1 LRQKHHK
8 PYLGVVLLVSILL
21 GSALGV
27 VTALT
32 SLKELKSITLN
43 AFSCATGNERLS
55 ESFDFIVTNK
65 FVGVSLATQL
75 CQNPSVQK
83 QFGAVTARWRQKESR
98 EIMSLMQ
105 GQPYLVSFPQDLM
118 EALPSTEA
126 HAYQKLAFYPSY
138 LSYFIARDHIPAVD
152 KAYFIG
158 KRVGLIK
165 SSKSE
170 SGYIAPIELF
180 NTLGLERDQINI
192 RYAASHSQLRE
203 AIQRGELDVIASYW
217 SPDDAAWT
225 EAAFASSYGK
235 PVRGYGWYIKKGH
248 ENRSLMCA
256 VLQEILTLADN
267 TTDDYFSQITSTD
280 ACAGALK

>member
-1 LRQKHHK
+1 M
-8 PYLGVVLLVSILL
+8 LLASILL
-21 GSALGV
+21 GSSLGI
-27 VTALT
+27 VTAPT
-32 SLKELKSITLN
+32 PEKELKSITLN
-43 AFSCATGNERLS
+43 AFSCSTGNELLS
-55 ESFDFIVTNK
+55 ESFEFIVTGK

-75 CQNPSVQK
+75 CQNPTVQK
-83 QFGAVTARWRQKESR
+83 QYGAVTARWRQKESR

-105 GQPYLVSFPQDLM
+105 GQPDLVSFPQDLM

-138 LSYFIARDHIPAVD
+138 HSYFIALDHTPTID

-170 SGYIAPIELF
+170 SGHTAPIELF
-180 NTLGLERDQINI
+180 NTLGLEREQINI

-217 SPDDAAWT
+217 SSGDAVWT
-225 EAAFASSYGK
+225 DAAFASSYGK
-235 PVRGYGWYIKKGH
+235 PVKGYGWYIKQGQK
-248 ENRSLMCA
+248 NMPLTCA

-280 ACAGALK
+280 PCAGELK